1 MQFIVP
7 IVDKKNEHPKGAFL
21 LIKKNAIVFKNLY
34 KKGEN
39 FMLSVTSLN
48 DILKSFYIDVVAKQI
63 NSGAS
68 PLYDM
73 IEKSSVTVSGKNAI
87 VPVYYGISGGIE
99 TTRDDGASL
108 PEANPC
114 LRATL
119 EVPLRNVYGVIDISD
134 KALRVNKN
142 SAEGVIDVLGT
153 EIQAMVNSARHT
165 LNRMLWTNGNGKV
178 GTVTDLTGH
187 TSRLKYPMDST
198 RLLTPGMVVDI
209 YRGSTVI
216 HKAIRISDVDHD
228 QKMVYFTA
236 MIPTSAPLEVGDELY
251 AYNSFSD
258 ELHGIPYLF
267 DNSSDSYFGA
277 SKSKS
282 SGVKGTER
290 SLGGVLTTEAM
301 QDFLDLLETR
311 SDTTPDLIVC
321 DKKLRRDYIQYLQ
334 ANRTNID
341 YLNLDG
347 GFRTLS
353 YNGIPLYGEKCCPEG
368 EMYFLN
374 TDNIKMVQLA
384 DWEWLE
390 GNNGTILN
398 RLDDKAGYQAVLV
411 KYANYVATVP
421 SSLGRLYGI
430 TTA

>member
-1 MQFIVP
+1 
-7 IVDKKNEHPKGAFL
+7 
-21 LIKKNAIVFKNLY
+21 
-34 KKGEN
+34 
-39 FMLSVTSLN
+39 MLSITSLN
-48 DILKSFYIDVVAKQI
+48 DVLRSFYLDVVQKQI
-63 NSGAS
+63 NRGAS

-73 IEKSSVTVSGKNAI
+73 IEKTSVAVSGKNAV
-87 VPVYYGISGGIE
+87 VPVYYGISGGIQ
-99 TTRDDGASL
+99 TTRDDGADL
-108 PEANPC
+108 PVANPC

-153 EIQAMVNSARHT
+153 EIQAMVNSARHS
-165 LNRMLWTNGNGKV
+165 LNRMLWTTGDGV
-178 GTVTDLTGH
+178 VATIGDLTGS
-187 TSRLKYPMDST
+187 TSRIRFPVADT
-198 RLLTPGMVVDI
+198 RLLSPGMVVDA
-209 YRGSTVI
+209 YRGSTLV
-216 HKAIRISDVDHD
+216 HSALRVADVNHD
-228 QKMVYFTA
+228 QKTVTLTKA
-236 MIPTSAPLEVGDELY
+236 VPSASPLQAGDKLC
-251 AYNSFSD
+251 AYNSRAD
-258 ELHGIPYLF
+258 ELHGLPYLF
-267 DNSSDSYFGA
+267 DGDSDDYFGA
-277 SKSKS
+277 SKSQF
-282 SGVKGTER
+282 SGVCGTSR
-290 SLGGVLTTEAM
+290 NLSGALTTEAM

-311 SDTTPDLIVC
+311 SDVTPDLIVC

-353 YNGIPLYGEKCCPEG
+353 YNGIPLYGEKFCPSG

-374 TDNIKMVQLA
+374 TDSVKMVQLA

-421 SSLGRLYGI
+421 QSLGRLYGV
-430 TTA
+430 TDGDSTDAA